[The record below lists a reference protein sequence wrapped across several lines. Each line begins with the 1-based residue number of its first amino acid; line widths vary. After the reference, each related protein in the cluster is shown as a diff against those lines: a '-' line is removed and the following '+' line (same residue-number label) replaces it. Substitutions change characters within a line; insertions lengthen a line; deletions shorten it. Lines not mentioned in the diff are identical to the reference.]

1 MHSQKRPVPVFT
13 YPAIPTQC
21 RILLAFINI
30 LRTPVATETS
40 LAGACEAV
48 GEGDALAAV
57 AARGRDT
64 VVLYLAV
71 QTWPGRYIGQG
82 NP

>member
-13 YPAIPTQC
+13 YPTVSTQC
-21 RILLAFINI
+21 RILLTFVNI
-30 LRTPVATETS
+30 LRTAFATETS

-48 GEGDALAAV
+48 GEGDALAAI

-71 QTWPGRYIGQG
+71 QTWPGRYRTG
-82 NP
+82 